1 MQVRDEIV
9 DNLAPLV
16 ETSMQ
21 LQEVISIANHLQS
34 QYDSGNIT
42 GVKVIALERKNPCIS
57 FTPVVAVD
65 YITISLTRNSVD

>member
-34 QYDSGNIT
+34 
-42 GVKVIALERKNPCIS
+42 
-57 FTPVVAVD
+57 
-65 YITISLTRNSVD
+65 

>member
-9 DNLAPLV
+9 DNLASLV

-34 QYDSGNIT
+34 QYYSGNIT

>member
-21 LQEVISIANHLQS
+21 LQEVISIYLYS
-34 QYDSGNIT
+34 S
-42 GVKVIALERKNPCIS
+42 
-57 FTPVVAVD
+57 
-65 YITISLTRNSVD
+65 

>member
-21 LQEVISIANHLQS
+21 LQKVISIANHLQS